1 MPGNVRK
8 SPAARRDLLE
18 HFVYLA
24 RFNVPVARR
33 FLRAADRTMGRIAD
47 MPEAGSPWES
57 TDPALAGVRFWSVRG
72 FRHYFIFYRVVPR
85 GIEVIRVLYA
95 TQDIE
100 RMLGG

>member
-1 MPGNVRK
+1 MPRSVRK

-33 FLRAADRTMGRIAD
+33 FLRAADRTLERIAN

-57 TDPALAGVRFWSVRG
+57 TDPALAGVRYWPVRG
-72 FRHYFIFYRVVPR
+72 FRHYVIFYRAELR
-85 GIEVIRVLYA
+85 GIDVIRVLHA
-95 TQDIE
+95 AQDVEQI
-100 RMLGG
+100 LGR